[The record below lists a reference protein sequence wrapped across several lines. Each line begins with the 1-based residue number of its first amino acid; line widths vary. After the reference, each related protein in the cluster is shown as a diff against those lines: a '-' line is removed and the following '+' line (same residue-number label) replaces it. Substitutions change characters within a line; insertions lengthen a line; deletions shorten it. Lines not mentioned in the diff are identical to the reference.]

1 LRALFQVF
9 DAIQGKGMYT
19 RVLKQALIIAS
30 YGVLAV
36 AVGLVS
42 PEFAPAM
49 APPASWIAAGVV
61 FLGGAL
67 AHEAHVRATQRATLA
82 GQICALRSEN
92 AALSEQAINFREVL
106 EELDENVSE
115 LDAEGSDKSNHD
127 LDRVV
132 SEVRVLQNLIG
143 QLSAIRSTARS
154 TAAISSRPG
163 EAKAKADAETPA
175 LGEAQPRGDGSVYG
189 LDENEVLDIV
199 REGLRNERVDLYLQ
213 PIVSLPQRKTRFYEC
228 FSRIRAEDG
237 VVIRPDQYI
246 ELAKQEGLMG
256 AIDNMLLFRCVQ
268 LFRKVQGKS
277 TKIGFFCN
285 ISANTLTDRKF
296 FPISSISWLPIRAS
310 RAISFSSFLKRILI
324 RTARKSANM
333 PRGWASLALVSLS
346 TRWWI

>member
-1 LRALFQVF
+1 
-9 DAIQGKGMYT
+9 MYT

-163 EAKAKADAETPA
+163 EAKAKA
-175 LGEAQPRGDGSVYG
+175 G
-189 LDENEVLDIV
+189 
-199 REGLRNERVDLYLQ
+199 
-213 PIVSLPQRKTRFYEC
+213 
-228 FSRIRAEDG
+228 
-237 VVIRPDQYI
+237 
-246 ELAKQEGLMG
+246 
-256 AIDNMLLFRCVQ
+256 
-268 LFRKVQGKS
+268 
-277 TKIGFFCN
+277 
-285 ISANTLTDRKF
+285 
-296 FPISSISWLPIRAS
+296 
-310 RAISFSSFLKRILI
+310 
-324 RTARKSANM
+324 
-333 PRGWASLALVSLS
+333 
-346 TRWWI
+346 